1 MMEQKQCSAELAL
14 VYYHTGPGVDL
25 SSSNPMSD
33 EAIAAN
39 YTMITR
45 IRPEYKGKEPS
56 DLFGKI
62 TQREYGVIAFAY
74 YMGVSYEEAQKAL
87 G

>member
-1 MMEQKQCSAELAL
+1 MMEQKKCTPELAL

-25 SSSNPMSD
+25 SSSDPMSD
-33 EAIAAN
+33 AAIAAN

-45 IRPEYKGKEPS
+45 IRPEYKGKKPS
-56 DLFGKI
+56 DLFSKI
-62 TQREYGVIAFAY
+62 TQREYGAIAFAY
-74 YMGVSYEEAQKAL
+74 YMGVSYKEAQKVL